1 MVLMFAELIR
11 QMMYMFFCAVND
23 LYDNRRDS
31 DTIIRSLMVLMFAE
45 LININFRILIY
56 MFFSLKFMFTSN
68 IYNICDLLFIYFFGL
83 FFQLFL
89 EERNLSRS
97 GSASVAFFWNHC
109 CSYTGTLLGT
119 FSSIFRGLDSFLCI
133 HFQLF
138 QEITSVY
145 RLLTPPNM
153 TSAQSNRVCNALAL
167 LQVR

>member
-1 MVLMFAELIR
+1 MFAELIR

-83 FFQLFL
+83 FFQ
-89 EERNLSRS
+89 
-97 GSASVAFFWNHC
+97 FF
-109 CSYTGTLLGT
+109 
-119 FSSIFRGLDSFLCI
+119 
-133 HFQLF
+133 
-138 QEITSVY
+138 
-145 RLLTPPNM
+145 
-153 TSAQSNRVCNALAL
+153 
-167 LQVR
+167 